1 MRAYKILP
9 VGPSRARAVSTQYAA
24 ELSLEVV
31 RLAAVILKEIVES
44 YRRLWQGVCHRL
56 RRETIVRVLGKF
68 RRVLCE
74 VTGWEGD
81 CTEDQSSLREPV
93 NS

>member
-1 MRAYKILP
+1 VSIQIS
-9 VGPSRARAVSTQYAA
+9 SRAIFG
-24 ELSLEVV
+24 VV

-44 YRRLWQGVCHRL
+44 YRRLWQGICHRL
-56 RRETIVRVLGKF
+56 RRETIVKVLGKF